1 MEQVKLGFDLHQIH
15 SLATTPAE
23 SPDVTNNTAMV
34 YDAEIR
40 SIEKRDQSNDNEK
53 EEQHKTEETG
63 MSNEE
68 LMEQNDDGESRVF
81 IFTIMKYDMQFYVY
95 LSIILHYIYF

>member
-1 MEQVKLGFDLHQIH
+1 MEQVKLGFDLHQMQ
-15 SLATTPAE
+15 SLATTAAE

-53 EEQHKTEETG
+53 EEHHKTDETG
-63 MSNEE
+63 MKNEE
-68 LMEQNDDGESRVF
+68 LMEQNDDGENQVF
-81 IFTIMKYDMQFYVY
+81 IFTVMKYDM
-95 LSIILHYIYF
+95 